1 MPAILADSIRAS
13 GPMTV
18 ATFMRSALLDPA
30 QGYYSSSHDS
40 AAADRN
46 VIGSKGDFITS
57 PEISQVFGE
66 LLAVFFV
73 ARWQAVGEPKAT
85 RLIELGPGRGTLLS
99 DLVRTFSTFQVASSL
114 RQIHLVETS
123 DGLRRLQEDAL
134 RQVVEGRLGKKL
146 VVSPDA
152 GGPDEIHVQWYADVH
167 SVPIRTLLR

>member
-1 MPAILADSIRAS
+1 MPHILADSIRAS

-18 ATFMRSALLDPA
+18 ATFMRSALLDPV

-40 AAADRN
+40 ADRN

-73 ARWQAVGEPKAT
+73 ARWQAVDQPMAT

-99 DLVRTFSTFQVASSL
+99 DLVRTFSTFPLASSL

-134 RQVVEGRLGKKL
+134 RQIVEGRLGKKL
-146 VVSPDA
+146 IISPDVGA
-152 GGPDEIHVQWYADVH
+152 LDEIHVQWYADVH
-167 SVPIRTLLR
+167 SVPIRMFLR